1 MPFPS
6 AAAPIVFLTSAD
18 YARLT
23 GGYVYNT
30 QLLTALE
37 RQRGGVSNITL
48 ATGFPA
54 VPPVER
60 ANLADR
66 LKTLPSNTVIL
77 TDHIF
82 LADLPDVFATT
93 EISVVA
99 IFHHSLVEEQCG
111 QGHAD
116 PTLRQREQQAVLRAS
131 RILVTSTET
140 ARYLHQ
146 HYGVAENRIRIAV
159 PGNRPAIR
167 GTAAKDR
174 PRGAAGERN
183 FLSVGAVI
191 ARKRYDYCL
200 DVAAHLP
207 KEGWRWKIVGDPA
220 RDPALLRALQEKA
233 EALGLSDRVIFCG
246 DLSDEALEMLWQETD
261 LYIAASR
268 YEGYGMAI
276 AEAFRHG
283 VPVVTTASGAV
294 STWASGGIT
303 EAPADDATAMALA
316 ITTLLENP
324 ALLQDQAERAWAFGK
339 TLPTW
344 EETFEGVADWVVGN
358 GLSNSEA

>member
-1 MPFPS
+1 LSSPS
-6 AAAPIVFLTSAD
+6 AAVPIVFLTSAD

-23 GGYVYNT
+23 GGYVYNA

-37 RQRGGVSNITL
+37 RQRGGFGEITL
-48 ATGFPA
+48 ATGFPT
-54 VPPVER
+54 VPPQER
-60 ANLADR
+60 ARLAER
-66 LKTLPSNTVIL
+66 LRNLPSDTVIL

-82 LADLPDVFATT
+82 LADLADVFAMTQ
-93 EISVVA
+93 IPVVA
-99 IFHHSLVEEQCG
+99 IFHHSLVEEQGG

-116 PTLRQREQQAVLRAS
+116 PTLRQRERQAVTRAS

-146 HYGVAENRIRIAV
+146 HYGVAESSIRIAV

-167 GTAAKDR
+167 GTAGKDR
-174 PRGAAGERN
+174 PRGASGERN
-183 FLSVGAVI
+183 LLSVGAVI

-200 DVAAHLP
+200 DVAAYLP
-207 KEGWRWKIVGDPA
+207 KNGWRWKIVGDPA
-220 RDPALLRALQEKA
+220 RDPALLHALKEKA
-233 EALGLSDRVIFCG
+233 EALGLADRVTFCG
-246 DLSDEALEMLWQETD
+246 DLSDEALETLWQETD

-294 STWASGGIT
+294 STWASGGMT
-303 EAPADDATAMALA
+303 EAPADDAAAMALDIA
-316 ITTLLENP
+316 TLLEHP
-324 ALLQDQAERAWAFGK
+324 ARLQDQAARAWAFGR

-344 EETFEGVADWVVGN
+344 EETFEGVADWVVGD
-358 GLSNSEA
+358 A

>member
-1 MPFPS
+1 LSFPS
-6 AAAPIVFLTSAD
+6 AAVPIVFLTSAD

-23 GGYVYNT
+23 GGYVYNA

-37 RQRGGVSNITL
+37 RQRGGYGGITL
-48 ATGFPA
+48 ATGFPT
-54 VPPVER
+54 VSPVER
-60 ANLADR
+60 ASLAER
-66 LKTLPSNTVIL
+66 LRKLPSDTVIL

-99 IFHHSLVEEQCG
+99 IFHHSLVEEQGG
-111 QGHAD
+111 QGNAD
-116 PTLRQREQQAVLRAS
+116 PALRQREKQAVTRAS

-167 GTAAKDR
+167 GTAGKHRSGGAKQ
-174 PRGAAGERN
+174 RN
-183 FLSVGAVI
+183 LLSVGAVI

-200 DVAAHLP
+200 DVAAYLP
-207 KEGWRWKIVGDPA
+207 KEGWRWKIVGDPT

-233 EALGLSDRVIFCG
+233 EALGLTDRVTFCG
-246 DLSDEALEMLWQETD
+246 DLSDEALEILWQETD

-283 VPVVTTASGAV
+283 VPVITTASGAV

-303 EAPADDATAMALA
+303 EAQADDATAMALDIA
-316 ITTLLENP
+316 TLLKEP
-324 ALLQDQAERAWAFGK
+324 ARLQDQAERAWAFGK

-344 EETFEGVADWVVGN
+344 EETFEGVADWVAGD
-358 GLSNSEA
+358 GR

>member
-1 MPFPS
+1 MSSPS
-6 AAAPIVFLTSAD
+6 TAVPIVFLTSAD

-23 GGYVYNT
+23 GGYVYNA

-37 RQRGGVSNITL
+37 RQHGGFGEITL
-48 ATGFPA
+48 ATGFPT

-60 ANLADR
+60 ASLAER
-66 LKTLPSNTVIL
+66 LKTMPSNTVIL

-99 IFHHSLVEEQCG
+99 IFHHSLVEEQG
-111 QGHAD
+111 GHGNAN
-116 PTLRQREQQAVLRAS
+116 PALRQREEQAVLRAS
-131 RILVTSTET
+131 RILVPSTET

-167 GTAAKDR
+167 GTAGKDR
-174 PRGAAGERN
+174 SDGAAGQRN

-191 ARKRYDYCL
+191 SRKRYDYCL
-200 DVAAHLP
+200 DVAAYLP

-220 RDPALLRALQEKA
+220 RDPALLRALEEKA
-233 EALGLSDRVIFCG
+233 DALGLTDRVTFCG

-303 EAPADDATAMALA
+303 EAPAEDAAAMALD
-316 ITTLLENP
+316 ITTLLKEP
-324 ALLQDQAERAWAFGK
+324 ARLQDQAERAWAFGK

-344 EETFEGVADWVVGN
+344 EETFKGVADWVAGD
-358 GLSNSEA
+358 G